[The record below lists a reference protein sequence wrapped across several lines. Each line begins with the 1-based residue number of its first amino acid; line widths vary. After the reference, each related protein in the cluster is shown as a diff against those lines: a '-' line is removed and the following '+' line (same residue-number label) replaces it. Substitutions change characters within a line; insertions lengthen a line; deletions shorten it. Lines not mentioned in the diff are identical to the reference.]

1 MLDKNR
7 IVPVQATDLIS
18 LYAVVLKQDTTN
30 NSALAKVDAANAEG
44 DFAIASA
51 STPLLCSEPARTI
64 DLAAAVTAATV
75 YFVPAYSYKG
85 FTLDGVVEE
94 PAAGSVDVEAD
105 GATLYKAVLS
115 SGDITI
121 TKVGL

>member
-1 MLDKNR
+1 MINNNR

-18 LYAVVLKQDTTN
+18 LYAVILKQDTTN
-30 NSALAKVDAANAEG
+30 NSTLAKADATNAEG
-44 DFAIASA
+44 DFAITAA
-51 STPLLCSEPARTI
+51 STPLICSEPAKSI

-85 FTLDGVVEE
+85 FTLAGVAEE
-94 PAAGSVDVEAD
+94 PAAGSVEVEAD

>member
-1 MLDKNR
+1 MINNNR

-18 LYAVVLKQDTTN
+18 LYAVILKQDTTN
-30 NSALAKVDAANAEG
+30 NSTLAKVNAKNAEG
-44 DFAIASA
+44 DFDITSA
-51 STPLLCSEPARTI
+51 STPLLCSEPAKSI
-64 DLAAAVTAATV
+64 DFAAAVTAATI

-85 FTLDGVVEE
+85 FSLAGVAEE
-94 PAAGSVDVEAD
+94 PAAGSVDVDAD

>member
-1 MLDKNR
+1 MINKDR
-7 IVPVQATDLIS
+7 IVPVQATDLIT
-18 LYAVVLKQDTTN
+18 LYALILKQDSN
-30 NSALAKVDAANAEG
+30 NATLAKFDAENAEG
-44 DFAIASA
+44 DFAITAA
-51 STPLLCSEPARTI
+51 ATPLICSEPAKTI

-85 FTLDGVVEE
+85 FTLAGVATT
-94 PAAGSVDVEAD
+94 PTGDVDAD

-115 SGDITI
+115 SGSVTI

>member
-1 MLDKNR
+1 MINNKR

-18 LYAVVLKQDTTN
+18 LYAVILKQDSN
-30 NSALAKVDAANAEG
+30 NSTLAKVDAKNANG
-44 DFAIASA
+44 DFAITAA
-51 STPLLCSEPARTI
+51 STPLLCSEPAKSI

-75 YFVPAYSYKG
+75 YFVPTYDFVG
-85 FTLDGVVEE
+85 FSLAGVAEE
-94 PAAGSVDVEAD
+94 PSGTIDAD

-115 SGDITI
+115 SGDITV

>member
-1 MLDKNR
+1 MINTSR

-18 LYAVVLKQDTTN
+18 LYAVILKQDTTN
-30 NSALAKVDAANAEG
+30 NSTLAKVDAKNAAG
-44 DFAIASA
+44 DFAITSA
-51 STPLLCSEPARTI
+51 STPLLCSEPAASI

-75 YFVPAYSYKG
+75 YFVPAYDYAG
-85 FTLDGVVEE
+85 FSLAGVPET
-94 PAAGSVDVEAD
+94 PAAGSVTVEAD
-105 GATLYKAVLS
+105 GCTLYKAVLS

>member
-1 MLDKNR
+1 MINNNR

-18 LYAVVLKQDTTN
+18 LYAVILKQDTTN
-30 NSALAKVDAANAEG
+30 NSTLAKVDAKNANG
-44 DFAIASA
+44 DFAITAA
-51 STPLLCSEPARTI
+51 STPLLCSEPAKSI

-75 YFVPAYSYKG
+75 YFVPTYDFVG
-85 FTLDGVVEE
+85 FSLAGVAEE
-94 PAAGSVDVEAD
+94 PAAGSVSIDAD

-115 SGDITI
+115 SGDITV